1 MLAIDFYPG
10 GDTVFF
16 FFLSSKEKRD
26 VRREESVATTTPFLS
41 FVVVVC
47 VCCLVG
53 FLFVRCCRFFFFF
66 LSLFVVCCLCLLSVF
81 VVCYLCLLF
90 CFVIVVVCVPCL
102 CLLFVVG
109 AVVVCVCCCCLC
121 LLFVWFFVCLI
132 FFCCLSPAP
141 LSFVVCVRVVVVVVY
156 CLFGFLFV
164 CFCRLLYARG
174 ARFTKWRAVCH
185 IKDSGTP
192 THLAIDQNAETLAL
206 YGVICQAN
214 GLVPCAH
221 HRARGV
227 NGWQT
232 RYPSCCRS
240 HGAGTGRRG
249 VRHASPQV
257 VS

>member
-1 MLAIDFYPG
+1 MWPP
-10 GDTVFF
+10 
-16 FFLSSKEKRD
+16 
-26 VRREESVATTTPFLS
+26 RRRFCRLLLFV
-41 FVVVVC
+41 FVVW
-47 VCCLVG
+47 LV
-53 FLFVRCCRFFFFF
+53 FCLFVVAVFF
-66 LSLFVVCCLCLLSVF
+66 LSLFVVCCLCLLFVF
-81 VVCYLCLLF
+81 VVCVCCLLF
-90 CFVIVVVCVPCL
+90 VFVVLFCHSRCL
-102 CLLFVVG
+102 CLLFVVD

-132 FFCCLSPAP
+132 FFLLFIAGAVVVCCLCSC
-141 LSFVVCVRVVVVVVY
+141 LLLLLLLLFIVCLVF
-156 CLFGFLFV
+156 CLFAL
-164 CFCRLLYARG
+164 RG

-192 THLAIDQNAETLAL
+192 THLAIDQNAETLAR

-257 VS
+257 AS